1 MSEFVVEVPPDRIHF
16 DEFKTVV
23 FQSAD
28 CVVLSR
34 MIYIP
39 QLLKGLSQ
47 VVPFII
53 DLCYIRYL
61 SDLTDDLTHELI
73 LRLQS

>member
-1 MSEFVVEVPPDRIHF
+1 
-16 DEFKTVV
+16 
-23 FQSAD
+23 
-28 CVVLSR
+28 

-61 SDLTDDLTHELI
+61 SDLLDDLTHELI